1 MVDDLRSL
9 LASQDIRDAVRD
21 RRYGVVLRRARQ
33 ARGLTQAKAG
43 RLAGYSTATISRF
56 ETGARRLADIDT
68 LRRLAESLG
77 TAPEVFGLTPDR
89 ENAPFPLARLPCQMV
104 RARYSGHWPTTGR

>member
-1 MVDDLRSL
+1 MDDLRSL

-33 ARGLTQAKAG
+33 ARGLTQAAG
-43 RLAGYSTATISRF
+43 RPLAGYSTATISRF

-77 TAPEVFGLTPDR
+77 TAPEVFGLTPAAGR
-89 ENAPFPLARLPCQMV
+89 MSRFRSRGC
-104 RARYSGHWPTTGR
+104 RAR